1 MQIYHFSAVI
11 KFETDQHW
19 LTTDAAIFDADPL
32 GNVDQQ
38 SNRLAA
44 IRAVLTDFLHSFS
57 HVQLDCVRTL

>member
-1 MQIYHFSAVI
+1 MQMYHFSAII

-38 SNRLAA
+38 SN
-44 IRAVLTDFLHSFS
+44 
-57 HVQLDCVRTL
+57 